1 METQWQTLMCC
12 KWAVLLSIVQSSIVA
27 PQTSF
32 LRQKISD
39 IAAQARGT
47 VAVACSLPGIALD
60 CDVNSDAKAP
70 MQSVFKLP
78 LALTVLHKVEQ
89 GSLSLDEHVR
99 FRPDDRIL
107 PQTYSLL
114 QEKHPSANV
123 DVPLEELLRLA
134 VSQSDNVAAD
144 ILLRI
149 IGGPKTVTDYV
160 MSLGV
165 SGFHLEDGEH
175 ALHQD
180 QTAQYRNWFTARAA
194 VQLLRRIVDRP
205 PISPAHTALLLEWME
220 RSVKPRLKAEL
231 PANTVVAHKAGTS
244 DVDAGIAHATNDI
257 GLITLPDGRRLAIAV
272 FVTDSR
278 AGEAA
283 REKVISLIA
292 RAAYDA
298 AVLRVVEG
306 PLVQEAADDA
316 ALEAFARQALH
327 DADAIGFI
335 HVRDV
340 SSGRVLAA
348 TSAESNQGN
357 GLGID
362 SPVLPLSVIKVY
374 LAAVWLEHGFGSTKV
389 DCAPSANKLVRH
401 MLIDDM
407 LISGCDSAAGEM
419 AAILRKKLGAS
430 EVLRDLHRYGI
441 ENLTLKPDASDS
453 EWRRVLSLGEDQV
466 KVTPRQLSAFML
478 AIGQGGGKLLSAVT
492 GERLT
497 AALEAVV
504 QHGTASS
511 IRDVLN
517 NTGWHI
523 GGKTGTGPGECS
535 DHCDGWFASLL
546 RDPHHARY
554 VILVFIQGRGLGG
567 GLAARTAASTAQ
579 FLAAREQS
587 SATKSPH

>member
-12 KWAVLLSIVQSSIVA
+12 KWAVLLSIVQSSVVA

-32 LRQKISD
+32 LREKISD

-89 GSLSLDEHVR
+89 GSLSLDQHVR

-107 PQTYSLL
+107 PQTYSPL

-327 DADAIGFI
+327 DTDAIGFI

>member
-12 KWAVLLSIVQSSIVA
+12 KWAVLLSIVQSSVVA

-89 GSLSLDEHVR
+89 GSLSLDQHVR

-107 PQTYSLL
+107 PQTYSPL

-327 DADAIGFI
+327 DTDAIGFI

>member
-12 KWAVLLSIVQSSIVA
+12 KWAVLLSIVQSSVVA

-89 GSLSLDEHVR
+89 GSLSLDQHVR

-107 PQTYSLL
+107 PQTYSPL

-340 SSGRVLAA
+340 SSGRVLAV

-504 QHGTASS
+504 LESVVNLAVFVQKWPKIQHFS
-511 IRDVLN
+511 
-517 NTGWHI
+517 
-523 GGKTGTGPGECS
+523 
-535 DHCDGWFASLL
+535 
-546 RDPHHARY
+546 
-554 VILVFIQGRGLGG
+554 
-567 GLAARTAASTAQ
+567 
-579 FLAAREQS
+579 
-587 SATKSPH
+587 

>member
-89 GSLSLDEHVR
+89 GSLSLDQHVR

-107 PQTYSLL
+107 PQTYSPL

-123 DVPLEELLRLA
+123 DVLLEELLRLA

>member
-12 KWAVLLSIVQSSIVA
+12 KWAVLLSIVQSSVVA

-89 GSLSLDEHVR
+89 GSLSLDQHVR

-107 PQTYSLL
+107 PQTYSPL

>member
-89 GSLSLDEHVR
+89 GSLSLDQHVR

-107 PQTYSLL
+107 PQTYSPL